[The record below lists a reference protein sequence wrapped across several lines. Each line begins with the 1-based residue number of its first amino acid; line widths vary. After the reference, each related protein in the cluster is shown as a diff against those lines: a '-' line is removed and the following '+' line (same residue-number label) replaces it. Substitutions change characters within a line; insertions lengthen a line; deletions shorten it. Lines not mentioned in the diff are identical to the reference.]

1 MERQN
6 SLEDILN
13 LRNSMHLIEARQVL
27 VSTNVQVE
35 YTFAIGVVYLVF
47 ILQYYYELITL
58 FDCSIKKIVIWKR
71 YNK

>member
-27 VSTNVQVE
+27 VSTNVQVG

-47 ILQYYYELITL
+47 LLQSYYELITL
-58 FDCSIKKIVIWKR
+58 FDCSMKK
-71 YNK
+71 